1 MTHTARSEVR
11 GTIETRASDAEIDSA
26 ILTAAVALNHPEI
39 IPDFA
44 LRGCDDDH
52 PVWDVIDAAVL
63 ALRPR
68 IAVVVT
74 DLAVMGAGGL
84 FDPGSISRFI
94 VEHAADDLRAEIFL
108 VVDPLDKNIVDL
120 IEWAREHR
128 FKIAGISATRVTG
141 ISQYAR
147 IIDGILRRS
156 YELVVVAD
164 PYYES
169 SDPRVTVHRRVTR

>member
-1 MTHTARSEVR
+1 MTHRARDEVR
-11 GTIETRASDAEIDSA
+11 ALIETRASDAEIDSA
-26 ILTAAVALNHPEI
+26 ILTAAAALNHPEI

-52 PVWDVIDAAVL
+52 PVWDAIDAAVD

-74 DLAVMGAGGL
+74 DLVVMGSEGMFA
-84 FDPGSISRFI
+84 PGSIARFI
-94 VEHAADDLRAEIFL
+94 VEHASDDLRCEVFL
-108 VVDPLDKNIVDL
+108 VVDPLDKHTGAL

-156 YELVVVAD
+156 YEQVVVAD
-164 PYYES
+164 LYYES
-169 SDPRVTVHRRVTR
+169 NDSRVTVHRRVTR

>member
-11 GTIETRASDAEIDSA
+11 DLLENRVSDTEINSA
-26 ILTAAVALNHPEI
+26 IVETATALNHPGVT
-39 IPDFA
+39 PDLE
-44 LRGCDDDH
+44 LRACDDDH

-68 IAVVVT
+68 IAVILT
-74 DLAVMGAGGL
+74 DLAVMGEGGM
-84 FDPGSISRFI
+84 FDPGSIARFV
-94 VEHAADDLRAEIFL
+94 VEHGADDLRAEVFL
-108 VVDPLDKNIVDL
+108 VVDPLDRNTAAL
-120 IEWAREHR
+120 ITWARSQR

-147 IIDGILRRS
+147 VIDGIVRRS
-156 YELVVVAD
+156 YERVVVAD

>member
-1 MTHTARSEVR
+1 ML
-11 GTIETRASDAEIDSA
+11 ETYASDAEIDSA
-26 ILTAAVALNHPEI
+26 IATAAAALNHPEI

-52 PVWDVIDAAVL
+52 PVWDVIDDAVL

-74 DLAVMGAGGL
+74 DLVVLGEDGI

-94 VEHAADDLRAEIFL
+94 VENAADDLRCEVFL
-108 VVDPLDKNIVDL
+108 VVDPLDKDTAAL

-128 FKIAGISATRVTG
+128 LKVASISATRVIG
-141 ISQYAR
+141 VSQYAR
-147 IIDGILRRS
+147 VIDGIARRS
-156 YELVVVAD
+156 YERVIVAD

-169 SDPRVTVHRRVTR
+169 TDPRVIVHRRVTR